1 MKTKHTTSV
10 LMSPDQLPQQRI
22 AAVVTIPE
30 KPIDLVIRQWH
41 EQPRLPDPPQRS
53 PRNVTL
59 ICSAEW
65 AWSPMHSRIDN
76 YYLGRRKSR
85 WLLWNNWV
93 NDNEIP
99 WAWNWDYLSYTENA
113 DRADIEA
120 IAAHLLL
127 SYWRAQVANGELYDQ
142 PHWINHDG
150 ILEIPMIHAIT
161 REIWDE

>member
-1 MKTKHTTSV
+1 M
-10 LMSPDQLPQQRI
+10 
-22 AAVVTIPE
+22 
-30 KPIDLVIRQWH
+30 
-41 EQPRLPDPPQRS
+41 
-53 PRNVTL
+53 L

-65 AWSPMHSRIDN
+65 AWSPMHNRIDN
-76 YYLGRRKSR
+76 YYLGRRKNR

-113 DRADIEA
+113 GRADIET

-127 SYWRAQVANGELYDQ
+127 NYWRAQVTDGELYDQ

-150 ILEIPMIHAIT
+150 ILDIPMIYAIQ
-161 REIWDE
+161 RGIWDE